1 MSRYSEKVA
10 ARRAASFGNALAVA
24 IAITDGTQAPPA
36 PKKPK
41 TPPPEPRGILVDLGT
56 MPQNCASAFDDAATA
71 LDRAAAIARAMLE
84 KTHRSAQS
92 GEATS
97 AALLAETTAPRL
109 RAAAVRL
116 SRMPRAPKPSTPT
129 HTPEP

>member
-1 MSRYSEKVA
+1 MSKYSEKVA
-10 ARRAASFGNALAVA
+10 ARRIQAQIDLAVR
-24 IAITDGTQAPPA
+24 ITDGAEPPPAPPA
-36 PKKPK
+36 TKRPK
-41 TPPPEPRGILVDLGT
+41 TPPPEQRGILVDLGA
-56 MPQNCASAFDDAATA
+56 MPENCAAAYREAADA

-84 KTHRSAQS
+84 RTHRSAQS

-116 SRMPRAPKPSTPT
+116 SRMPSKPKPQNPT
-129 HTPEP
+129 QP

>member
-1 MSRYSEKVA
+1 MSKYSEKVA
-10 ARRAASFGNALAVA
+10 ARRIQAQIDLAVR
-24 IAITDGTQAPPA
+24 ITDGVQPAPA
-36 PKKPK
+36 PKPKPK
-41 TPPPEPRGILVDLGT
+41 TPPPEQRGILVDLGA
-56 MPQNCASAFDDAATA
+56 MPENCAAAYREAADA

-84 KTHRSAQS
+84 RTHRSAQS

-116 SRMPRAPKPSTPT
+116 SRMPSKPKPQNPT
-129 HTPEP
+129 QP

>member
-1 MSRYSEKVA
+1 MSKYSEKVA
-10 ARRAASFGNALAVA
+10 ARRIQAQIDLAVR
-24 IAITDGTQAPPA
+24 ITDGVQPASPA
-36 PKKPK
+36 PKRPK
-41 TPPPEPRGILVDLGT
+41 TPPPEQRGILVDLGA
-56 MPQNCASAFDDAATA
+56 MPENCAIAYREAADA

-84 KTHRSAQS
+84 RTHRSAQS

-116 SRMPRAPKPSTPT
+116 SRMPSKPKTQNPNQP
-129 HTPEP
+129 